1 MTYQEYITPW
11 VVVRLLPDMRR
22 VIVGRFRKRSDAE
35 GHLQLL
41 QQQIPDSRFVVMFDS
56 CVAEQ

>member
-11 VVVRLLPDMRR
+11 VVVRLLPDLRR
-22 VIVGRFRKRSDAE
+22 VVVGRFHKRSDAE

-41 QQQIPDSRFVVMFDS
+41 QQQMPNSKFVVMFDS
-56 CVAEQ
+56 LSS

>member
-22 VIVGRFRKRSDAE
+22 VIVGRFRKRSDA
-35 GHLQLL
+35 GSHSQLL
-41 QQQIPDSRFVVMFDS
+41 QQQMPDSKFVVMFDS
-56 CVAEQ
+56 LCN